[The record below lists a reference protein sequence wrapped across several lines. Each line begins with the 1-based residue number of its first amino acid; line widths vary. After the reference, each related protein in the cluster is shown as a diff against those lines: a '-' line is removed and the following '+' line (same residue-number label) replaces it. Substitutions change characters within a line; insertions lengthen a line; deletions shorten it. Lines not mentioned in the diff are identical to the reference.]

1 MSNLSGAD
9 GLTIY
14 EALKAKLGREPT
26 YADIK
31 ADVQRIIGE
40 ARPGRVEWLAKQIN
54 RRRT

>member
-1 MSNLSGAD
+1 MGNLSGAD

-31 ADVQRIIGE
+31 ADVQRIIDE
-40 ARPGRVEWLAKQIN
+40 ARFGRVERLAKQIN
-54 RRRT
+54 RRGP